1 MRILRA
7 TIVGLLAVA
16 AFPGSA
22 FAAPANQA
30 NVRQEVSTFVAQHPG
45 AKQISGD
52 TVQAGEGH
60 FITFSTAASRTNA
73 QAQASCPSNAY
84 CWFEHAYYG
93 GSIEWYTS
101 HVGCGYSIGIYQ
113 ILWGKASSWW
123 NNSNNTINTNGGF
136 FDLVIY
142 QMRPHYSSV
151 YVGDGN
157 NDKNHSYC
165 G

>member
-1 MRILRA
+1 VRILRA

-93 GSIEWYTS
+93 GSNVLPPDIVMRKTAKS
-101 HVGCGYSIGIYQ
+101 A
-113 ILWGKASSWW
+113 KAAPLLTEVA
-123 NNSNNTINTNGGF
+123 NAA
-136 FDLVIY
+136 
-142 QMRPHYSSV
+142 
-151 YVGDGN
+151 
-157 NDKNHSYC
+157 K
-165 G
+165 